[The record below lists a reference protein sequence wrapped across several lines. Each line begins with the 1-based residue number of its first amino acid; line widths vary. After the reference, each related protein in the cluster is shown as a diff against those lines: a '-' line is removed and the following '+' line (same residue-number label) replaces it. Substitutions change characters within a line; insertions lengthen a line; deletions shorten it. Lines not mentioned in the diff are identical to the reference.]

1 MNSLFAK
8 STKRHRPRRVQ
19 IRVRDG
25 RFEIVGLNAWH
36 SHWRD
41 PYHLI
46 LTIPWQGFT
55 ALVAGTYFGANVLFA
70 LLYLAGGDCIANA
83 APGSFWDRFFFSVQ
97 TFGSIGYGTMYPKTA
112 YANWTVTIES
122 LLSLVGIA
130 MLTGLAFARFS
141 NPTARVAFSDVA
153 TISPHESVPTLSFR
167 MANQRS
173 NQILEAQLKV
183 FLLRDELTAE
193 GQYIRRIHDLPLVRN
208 QSPSF
213 ALSWLAL
220 HPIDPSSPLFG
231 MTPATLVDTN
241 STVVVTLS
249 GVDET
254 VTQMMYAR
262 HSYAP
267 QDILWNYRFINLVSR
282 STNGDRY
289 LDYKHFHDV
298 VPVEVA
304 AESLAE
310 SIFQGE
316 DRPTNITEN

>member
-1 MNSLFAK
+1 MQSLSAK
-8 STKRHRPRRVQ
+8 LNTRRRRPRRVQ
-19 IRVRDG
+19 IRIEDG
-25 RFEIVGLNAWH
+25 RFEIVGMNAWY

-46 LTIPWQGFT
+46 LTIPWHGF
-55 ALVAGTYFGANVLFA
+55 AASIIGAYLGTNVIFA
-70 LLYLAGGDCIANA
+70 LLYLAGGDCVANA
-83 APGSFWDRFFFSVQ
+83 APGAFWDRFFFSVQ
-97 TFGSIGYGTMYPKTA
+97 TLGSIGYGAMFPNTV
-112 YANWTVTIES
+112 YANAIVTIES
-122 LLSLVGIA
+122 MSSLIGIA

-141 NPTARVAFSDVA
+141 NPTARVAFSEVA

-167 MANQRS
+167 MANRRS

-183 FLLRDELTAE
+183 YLMRDEVTPE

-220 HPIDPSSPLFG
+220 HPINESSPLYG
-231 MTPATLVDTN
+231 VTPEALVETN
-241 STVVVTLS
+241 STIVVTLS

-262 HSYAP
+262 HAYAP
-267 QDILWNYRFINLVSR
+267 QDILWNYRFVDLVYKAPD
-282 STNGDRY
+282 GDRY

-298 VPVEVA
+298 MP
-304 AESLAE
+304 L
-310 SIFQGE
+310 Q
-316 DRPTNITEN
+316 

>member
-1 MNSLFAK
+1 MKSLSARLN
-8 STKRHRPRRVQ
+8 TRRRRPRRVQ
-19 IRVRDG
+19 IHIEDG
-25 RFEIVGLNAWH
+25 RFEIVGMNAWY

-46 LTIPWQGFT
+46 LTIPWQGF
-55 ALVAGTYFGANVLFA
+55 AASIIGAYLGTNVIFA
-70 LLYLAGGDCIANA
+70 LLYLAGGDCVANA
-83 APGSFWDRFFFSVQ
+83 APGAFWDRFFFSVQ
-97 TFGSIGYGTMYPKTA
+97 TLGSIGYGAMFPKTV
-112 YANWTVTIES
+112 YANAMVTIES
-122 LLSLVGIA
+122 MSSLIGIA

-141 NPTARVAFSDVA
+141 NPTARVAFSEVA

-167 MANQRS
+167 MANRRS

-183 FLLRDELTAE
+183 YLMRDEVTPE

-220 HPIDPSSPLFG
+220 HPINESSPLYG
-231 MTPATLVDTN
+231 VTPEALVETN
-241 STVVVTLS
+241 STIVVTLS

-262 HSYAP
+262 HAYAP
-267 QDILWNYRFINLVSR
+267 QDILWNYRFVDLVYKAPD
-282 STNGDRY
+282 GDRY

-298 VPVEVA
+298 MP
-304 AESLAE
+304 L
-310 SIFQGE
+310 Q
-316 DRPTNITEN
+316 

>member
-1 MNSLFAK
+1 MQSLSAK
-8 STKRHRPRRVQ
+8 LNTRRRRPRRVQ
-19 IRVRDG
+19 IRIEDG
-25 RFEIVGLNAWH
+25 RFEIVGMNAWY

-46 LTIPWQGFT
+46 LTIPWQGF
-55 ALVAGTYFGANVLFA
+55 AASIIGAYLGTNVIFA
-70 LLYLAGGDCIANA
+70 LLYLAGGDCVANA
-83 APGSFWDRFFFSVQ
+83 APGAFWDRFFFSVQ
-97 TFGSIGYGTMYPKTA
+97 TLGSIGYGAMFPKTV
-112 YANWTVTIES
+112 YANAIVTIES
-122 LLSLVGIA
+122 MSSLIGIA

-141 NPTARVAFSDVA
+141 NPTARVAFSEVA

-167 MANQRS
+167 MANRRS

-183 FLLRDELTAE
+183 YLMRDEVTPE

-220 HPIDPSSPLFG
+220 HPINESSPLYG
-231 MTPATLVDTN
+231 VTPEGLVETN
-241 STVVVTLS
+241 STIVVTLS

-262 HSYAP
+262 HAYAP
-267 QDILWNYRFINLVSR
+267 QDILWNYRFVDLVYKAPD
-282 STNGDRY
+282 GDRY

-298 VPVEVA
+298 MP
-304 AESLAE
+304 L
-310 SIFQGE
+310 Q
-316 DRPTNITEN
+316 